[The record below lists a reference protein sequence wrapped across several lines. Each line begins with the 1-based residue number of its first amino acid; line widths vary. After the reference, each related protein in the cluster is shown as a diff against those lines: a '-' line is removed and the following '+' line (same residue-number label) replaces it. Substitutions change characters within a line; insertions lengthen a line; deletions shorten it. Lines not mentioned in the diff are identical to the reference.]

1 MKATQTLT
9 GRERFIQIAAEL
21 FLTDGF
27 GPVGLDQIIDAA
39 GVTKTTFYKH
49 FESKDD
55 LILAVIEAKHIE
67 EMESMAEYLRLHAK
81 TPREQILAFFDA
93 IDLWLADNDFR
104 GCIFLNAATEF
115 PHESDPIHKAAIHH
129 GDAVVTLMREKA
141 IECGADKADAQQF
154 AMDMYVLITGAIMT
168 RRTAGQRDAAKLA
181 KRTAEMLLER
191 LLRKG

>member
-27 GPVGLDQIIDAA
+27 GPVGLDQVIDAA

-67 EMESMAEYLRLHAK
+67 EMESMAEYLRLNAR

-129 GDAVVTLMREKA
+129 GDAVVTLW
-141 IECGADKADAQQF
+141 
-154 AMDMYVLITGAIMT
+154 
-168 RRTAGQRDAAKLA
+168 
-181 KRTAEMLLER
+181 R
-191 LLRKG
+191 LQ

>member
-1 MKATQTLT
+1 MKGTQTLT
-9 GRERFIQIAAEL
+9 GRERFVQIAAEL
-21 FLTDGF
+21 FLTNGF

-67 EMESMAEYLRLHAK
+67 EMQSMAEYLRLDA
-81 TPREQILAFFDA
+81 TTSREQILAFFDA

-115 PHESDPIHKAAIHH
+115 PHESDPIHKAAIGH
-129 GDAVVTLMREKA
+129 GEAVVALMRQKA
-141 IECGADKADAQQF
+141 IECGADKSDAQQF

-181 KRTAEMLLER
+181 KRTAEMLRER
-191 LLRKG
+191 LLARS